1 MRPASIDPPQEHDF
15 LMTHGEKRMAVDTVP
30 QGFPAISILATTEG
44 DELYAFLEQVFEA
57 TLLDKHDAP
66 DGRPAYMSIRI
77 GDSVISVM
85 RPLGDQPIRSALYVY
100 VRDVD
105 TVYRRAIEAGARSV
119 QPPTYAVHG
128 DRMATVIDPFGNQWT
143 IASRIEQ
150 ISVEELHR
158 RLADADPQ

>member
-1 MRPASIDPPQEHDF
+1 
-15 LMTHGEKRMAVDTVP
+15 MAVDTVP
-30 QGFPAISILATTEG
+30 EGLPTISILATAEG

-57 TLLDKHDAP
+57 TLLDKHDAR

-85 RPLGDQPIRSALYVY
+85 RPLEDQPTRSALYVY

-105 TVYRRAIEAGARSV
+105 AVHRRAIEAGARSV
-119 QPPTYAVHG
+119 QAPTHAIHG
-128 DRMATVIDPFGNQWT
+128 DRLATVTDPFGNQWT

-150 ISVEELHR
+150 ISIKELHR
-158 RLADADPQ
+158 RLADAEPK